1 MDMYIEIKSYMKL
14 LIGSIVSAF
23 IFLWINSISSSIT
36 INPILMTSMSLLT
49 FGLVLMM
56 ILHALINDLIYILRN
71 AARSVSI
78 NFKKINF
85 RLLNELAQKPVLIFV
100 GLVSFR
106 KLNVVRC

>member
-1 MDMYIEIKSYMKL
+1 MDMFNNIKSYMKL
-14 LIGSIVSAF
+14 LISSIVSAF

-49 FGLVLMM
+49 FAIVLVM
-56 ILHALINDLIYILRN
+56 ILYTLITDLIYILRS

-78 NFKKINF
+78 NFEKINF
-85 RLLNELAQKPVLIFV
+85 RVLNELTQKPVLIFIV
-100 GLVSFR
+100 LVSFR